1 MTDERG
7 DERDDEWDDEQD
19 DERDDERDEAHAD
32 AQRLAR
38 EWPPKA
44 GQARHGAQ
52 GDGGEVGGV
61 IMEDPLASAY
71 RLRKGGE
78 RKQR

>member
-1 MTDERG
+1 MRRYLNPVDSEMRCAAQIA
-7 DERDDEWDDEQD
+7 E
-19 DERDDERDEAHAD
+19 

-38 EWPPKA
+38 EWTPKA